1 MHEKTER
8 IDFRDLFTLMPSDY
22 TQWFA
27 ETKITGKAAVGIEF
41 RGSENDS
48 LKTSPDLSVDFDV
61 DNGKITYAKT
71 PVPLEKI
78 DLQGKFV
85 LPSLNPELMAVKIDK
100 MNFKL
105 GGDETGAS
113 FEMRGMSE
121 PYYKADIKGSLDLD
135 LLTRALGF
143 KSMKAGGLLRYKAE
157 IDGIY
162 NTKKRVLPVMDMTVS
177 LKEGMVSTS
186 RYPGTLHDFNAEV
199 SITDKSGGYS
209 DLKIVAD
216 PFSFIF
222 DGNPF
227 NLVAKMEDFDN
238 LKYDISSQGDLNLDN
253 LYKLFALEG
262 ITLKGEVVPD
272 IKLKGNQKDAK
283 AGRYN
288 KLENSGT
295 IEFRNFEFMS
305 DQYPSPFVIPQ
316 GRIVVDRDKAWLK
329 NTEVRYRENLIRLDG
344 YASNF
349 MGYYFEGGDLLGTL
363 SVRSESFNLDDF
375 RFLMEGEDD
384 TTVVECTGVVMLP
397 DNLNLALNADI
408 KEVLFSGTK
417 IQGINGGIR
426 LDKSA
431 VTLTNTTLALAG
443 AKFALDAS
451 YKPLSQQKATFT
463 MNVTGDSFDV
473 QRAYKEIPMFREMMS
488 TAESIYG
495 KISLKYSVSGDLDSE
510 MSPLY
515 PSIKGG
521 GYIKLED
528 VKVKGLKV
536 LGEIS
541 KATGRDSI
549 NNPQLK
555 GVIIKSHIKNNIIT
569 IERTKMKVMGFRPRF
584 EGQTSFDG
592 KLNIRFR
599 LGLPPLGIIGIPVTV
614 TGTLDNPQIHLRRG
628 RNGDILYETET
639 ETDND
644 L

>member
-1 MHEKTER
+1 
-8 IDFRDLFTLMPSDY
+8 
-22 TQWFA
+22 
-27 ETKITGKAAVGIEF
+27 
-41 RGSENDS
+41 
-48 LKTSPDLSVDFDV
+48 
-61 DNGKITYAKT
+61 
-71 PVPLEKI
+71 
-78 DLQGKFV
+78 
-85 LPSLNPELMAVKIDK
+85 
-100 MNFKL
+100 
-105 GGDETGAS
+105 
-113 FEMRGMSE
+113 
-121 PYYKADIKGSLDLD
+121 
-135 LLTRALGF
+135 
-143 KSMKAGGLLRYKAE
+143 
-157 IDGIY
+157 
-162 NTKKRVLPVMDMTVS
+162 
-177 LKEGMVSTS
+177 
-186 RYPGTLHDFNAEV
+186 
-199 SITDKSGGYS
+199 
-209 DLKIVAD
+209 
-216 PFSFIF
+216 
-222 DGNPF
+222 
-227 NLVAKMEDFDN
+227 
-238 LKYDISSQGDLNLDN
+238 
-253 LYKLFALEG
+253 
-262 ITLKGEVVPD
+262 
-272 IKLKGNQKDAK
+272 
-283 AGRYN
+283 
-288 KLENSGT
+288 
-295 IEFRNFEFMS
+295 
-305 DQYPSPFVIPQ
+305 
-316 GRIVVDRDKAWLK
+316 
-329 NTEVRYRENLIRLDG
+329 
-344 YASNF
+344 

-384 TTVVECTGVVMLP
+384 TTVVESTGVVMLP

-417 IQGINGGIR
+417 IQNIKGGVR

-443 AKFALDAS
+443 AKFAMDAS

-549 NNPQLK
+549 NNPELK
-555 GVIIKSHIKNNIIT
+555 GVIVKSHIKNNIIT
-569 IERTKMKVMGFRPRF
+569 IERTKMKVLGFRPRF

-639 ETDND
+639 DTD